1 MKRDPA
7 KILVVEDEPGVLRAV
22 QRVLASQHEV
32 TPAQRVSEALER
44 LEEETFDIAIVDL
57 QLPDGD
63 GYRVHQEIHR
73 RHAETDVILMTG
85 STTRQDQKLFQA
97 LEQDAFYFLFKPFDR
112 RVLIALVERCLR
124 LRRLQREN
132 LRHLERLARDQ
143 KKAREIQRSLL
154 PETPMEAH
162 GWSITARFEPAE
174 EVSGDLY
181 TVLPLE
187 AGLESVES
195 GKSAEGGSEALAVL
209 VADVIGHGLPAAM
222 YAGMLR
228 STFDAARR
236 LDPSPGAMFDRLFA
250 GLDFFASNS
259 GASLFYGVLHPDG
272 RLCYLSAGHPPAL
285 LCRARG
291 ETATDSTRLE
301 HLRST
306 GPKLLPVPVVRELPR
321 STGEVVLEPGDRL
334 LLYTDGLPEAK
345 SPENRELELEGIE
358 AAFTGCA
365 DIETEATLDRL
376 LKTLESHCDGRPL
389 EDDVTVLLVERRG

>member
-1 MKRDPA
+1 MKGDPA

-22 QRVLASQHEV
+22 QRVLAGQHEV

-44 LEEETFDIAIVDL
+44 LEGEPFDIAIVDL

-63 GYRVHQEIHR
+63 GYEVNREIHR
-73 RHAETDVILMTG
+73 RHPETDVILMTG

-124 LRRLQREN
+124 LRHLQREN
-132 LRHLERLARDQ
+132 LQHLERLARDQ
-143 KKAREIQRSLL
+143 QKAREIQRSLL
-154 PETPMEAH
+154 PETPLEAH
-162 GWSITARFEPAE
+162 GWSVGARFEPAE

-181 TVLPLE
+181 TVLALE
-187 AGLESVES
+187 GEED
-195 GKSAEGGSEALAVL
+195 EGSEALAVL

-236 LDPSPGAMFDRLFA
+236 LDPSPEAMFDRLFT

-272 RLCYLSAGHPPAL
+272 RLRYLSAGHPPAL
-285 LCRARG
+285 LCRAERG
-291 ETATDSTRLE
+291 DAASALE
-301 HLRST
+301 HLHST
-306 GPKLLPVPVVRELPR
+306 GPKLLPAPVVRALPR
-321 STGEVVLEPGDRL
+321 DTGEVALAPGDRL
-334 LLYTDGLPEAK
+334 LIYTDGLPEAK
-345 SPENRELELEGIE
+345 SPENRELELGGIE

-365 DIETEATLDRL
+365 AVDAEETLSRL
-376 LKTLESHCDGRPL
+376 LGTLESHCDGRPL
-389 EDDVTVLLVERRG
+389 DDDVTVLLVERQG